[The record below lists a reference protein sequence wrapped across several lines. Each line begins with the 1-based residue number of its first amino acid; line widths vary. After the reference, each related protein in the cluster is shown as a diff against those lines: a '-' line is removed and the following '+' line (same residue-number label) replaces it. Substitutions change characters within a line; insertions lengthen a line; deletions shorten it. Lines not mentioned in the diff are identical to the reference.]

1 MSSTLCARCALNL
14 LRGSVRRYQTVR
26 PIISLQTGSFDRLP
40 SIPTLPSQLASL
52 DPLHDAP
59 FNTMAVPTAFVR
71 TASPEVLPL
80 LEAIRN
86 NDDREMWRVY
96 TWLTSVRGQLLKRS
110 HFVQIIRA
118 LHPKRFLYNVQ
129 SKNPQIFIKS
139 IERIKSDMKTRGYAL
154 THAEW
159 AHILDC
165 CRALRRPRQAR
176 KWWHEMIDSGV
187 VPDVWC
193 YNNYLASISRGNR
206 HLQFER
212 PLRFKVN
219 EEGNL
224 VNLGKWISRG
234 PNRIQRWPLEGMSQ
248 YASDLVREMLE
259 KKVAPNAYT
268 YELLIT
274 AFARDNSL
282 DPINDIV
289 AGIWGLNPD
298 GSSTNMSAGAY
309 RKGSPL
315 WPSEHT
321 LNVLANAY
329 GYSGA
334 VASAVALVE
343 GMSTKYGIPI
353 PVSAWLSLLMWTS
366 RRSTIYKRPKLG
378 FISPL
383 AAPRLFNIMTSEPY
397 SISPGVEAYWLII
410 NHETKR
416 LSRGGS
422 TERYLVDILKR
433 YGPNG
438 TDLTISTKHL
448 AAKVLA
454 GVKNWVP
461 ILCDR
466 LSRSG
471 NKDRA
476 ISIFRR
482 FQHRFYQL
490 ETKGLLRE
498 WDEIDPARKSSI
510 PGVILPP
517 ATAARTTTHTLR
529 KCLAKASTGRRKEA
543 YKVIR
548 RSRKLHYPPRW
559 KGPGR
564 PLFLPFGINVQYGLG
579 APRHKYRHSHRL
591 WQMHV
596 QGTFRQSR
604 RRRGQVIE
612 DTGVAAAAPELQTAS
627 DQPAHADAN
636 AGETTPTS
644 EFWKRLSPAALR
656 RRRQEGR
663 VQMKEARLNAFRT
676 HIAMATLPK
685 FKSSVTS
692 IRNPRDR
699 QGERLSKATGDI
711 KQFRKRRLRE
721 TGMKRLDKREDN
733 LRDVGQRR
741 YKIAQG
747 LKEKM
752 NLFMSTEE

>member
-1 MSSTLCARCALNL
+1 MNTLQP
-14 LRGSVRRYQTVR
+14 RG
-26 PIISLQTGSFDRLP
+26 FD
-40 SIPTLPSQLASL
+40 SIVTIPTLASQLPSL
-52 DPLHDAP
+52 DPLP
-59 FNTMAVPTAFVR
+59 ETSFNTVPIPTSFIR
-71 TASPEVLPL
+71 TTSLEVIPL
-80 LEAIRN
+80 LEAIRR

-96 TWLTSVRGQLLKRS
+96 TWLTSTRSKNLKRS
-110 HFVQIIRA
+110 HFTQIIRA

-129 SKNPQIFIKS
+129 SKNPQIFVKS
-139 IERIKSDMKTRGYAL
+139 MKRVKSDMNTRGYAL

-165 CRALRRPRQAR
+165 CRALRKPRLAR
-176 KWWHEMIDSGV
+176 KWWREMIDSGV
-187 VPDVWC
+187 VPDVWS

-206 HLQFER
+206 DIQFER

-224 VNLGKWISRG
+224 VNLGKWVSRG
-234 PNRIQRWPLEGMSQ
+234 PNRIQRWPLVDMSQ
-248 YASDLVREMLE
+248 KASDIVREMLE
-259 KKVAPNAYT
+259 NKVAPNAYT

-274 AFARDNSL
+274 AYARDNSL

-298 GSSTNMSAGAY
+298 GTSTNMSAGAH

-321 LNVLANAY
+321 LTVLVNAY
-329 GYSGA
+329 GYNGA

-343 GMSTKYGIPI
+343 GMSTKYDI
-353 PVSAWLSLLMWTS
+353 PVTVSTWISLLMWTS
-366 RRSTIYKRPKLG
+366 RRSTIYRRPKLG

-383 AAPRLFNIMTSEPY
+383 AAPRLFNIMTSEF
-397 SISPGVEAYWLII
+397 SISPGIEAYWLII

-438 TDLTISTKHL
+438 TDLTASTKHL
-448 AAKVLA
+448 ANQVLA

-482 FQHRFYQL
+482 FQHRFHQL
-490 ETKGLLRE
+490 ETTGLLRE
-498 WDEIDPARKSSI
+498 WDEIEPTRKSSI

-517 ATAARTTTHTLR
+517 TPPFPKNLPRTVRTG
-529 KCLAKASTGRRKEA
+529 LAKSSASRRNRA
-543 YKVIR
+543 YEIIR
-548 RSRKLHYPPRW
+548 QSRRLHYPPRW

-564 PLFLPFGINVQYGLG
+564 PLFLPLGTNIQYGLG
-579 APRHKYRHSHRL
+579 APRHKYRHSHSL

-596 QGTFRQSR
+596 QGTFRESGTR
-604 RRRGQVIE
+604 RVNIIRESKREQAL
-612 DTGVAAAAPELQTAS
+612 DRS
-627 DQPAHADAN
+627 ADASGVN
-636 AGETTPTS
+636 ATTETAVWMKPR
-644 EFWKRLSPAALR
+644 RLSPEALAR
-656 RRRQEGR
+656 RRRQLR
-663 VQMKEARLNAFRT
+663 ADKIKARLNAFRAQQ
-676 HIAMATLPK
+676 AMTTLPA
-685 FKSSVTS
+685 FESSVRAST
-692 IRNPRDR
+692 PHDR
-699 QGERLSKATGDI
+699 RGLRLSNAIREFK
-711 KQFRKRRLRE
+711 KLRSRKLRE
-721 TGMKRLDKREDN
+721 KGMKRLPEIEERLRESGHGKYKKKAA
-733 LRDVGQRR
+733 VGLT
-741 YKIAQG
+741 KKMKPF
-747 LKEKM
+747 LSTKEH
-752 NLFMSTEE
+752 N